1 LETLCGDYLNH
12 SWNHGGGVVRI
23 DRCLIDS
30 GYKPG
35 IVHNVRQKIGGVI
48 MASKG
53 VGIKAGNKPIITY
66 QRKVGERYGHHWY
79 IPNVSKSNEYPHI
92 IIDTNYWKTF
102 SHERFLTAPGD
113 SGSLTLFGNSHA
125 AHKLFADHIASA
137 ETWVKTEGHGRVV
150 FQWDIKPNSPDNHWF
165 DCLVGCCVGA
175 SMCGCTLTGHGTNK
189 RQKREPIRLS
199 DIQMMRKNEQRAR

>member
-1 LETLCGDYLNH
+1 
-12 SWNHGGGVVRI
+12 VRI
-23 DRCLIDS
+23 DKCLIDS

-35 IVHNVRQKIGGVI
+35 IIQNVRQKIGGVI

-53 VGIKAGNKPIITY
+53 LGIKAGNKPMITY

-79 IPNVSKSNEYPHI
+79 IPNVNKSNEFPHVA
-92 IIDTNYWKTF
+92 IDTNYWKTF
-102 SHERFLTAPGD
+102 SHERLMTAPGD

-125 AHKLFADHIASA
+125 AHKLFADHVASS

-150 FQWDIKPNSPDNHWF
+150 FQWEIKPNSPDNHWF
-165 DCLVGCCVGA
+165 DCLVGNCVAA
-175 SMCGCTLTGHGTNK
+175 SMCGCSLTGHGTNK

-199 DIQMMRKNEQRAR
+199 DIQMMRKNEQRTK

>member
-1 LETLCGDYLNH
+1 
-12 SWNHGGGVVRI
+12 VVRI

-53 VGIKAGNKPIITY
+53 LGIKAGNKPMSTY

-79 IPNVSKSNEYPHI
+79 IPNVNKNSEYPHLA
-92 IIDTNYWKTF
+92 IDTNYWKTF

-125 AHKLFADHIASA
+125 AHKLFADHVASA